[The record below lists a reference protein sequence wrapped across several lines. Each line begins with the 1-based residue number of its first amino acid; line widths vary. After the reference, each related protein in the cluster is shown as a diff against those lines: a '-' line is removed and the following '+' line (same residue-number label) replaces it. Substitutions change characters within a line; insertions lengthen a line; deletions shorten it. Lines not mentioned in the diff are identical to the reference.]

1 MAQPDSCPD
10 LSNGAIVHS
19 PVIICS
25 ELETQRGREDDEG
38 GEEDEE
44 VELAEEVGEDVL
56 MMVGVEEGQVEGENR
71 ELNEAE
77 EVRIIQLAS
86 LTNGVMSEESVGGE
100 RLKENGDGGLVV
112 EHKGYEMTAQQKSE
126 RDLKESITKEV
137 SHETEPVLENHLS
150 PMTEVERD
158 EEQHLGN
165 NEEIKADEDSNQDAL
180 LGLETELKEDNSEDK
195 DDGFE
200 EHQVSSADADQVLDS
215 DNLEQ
220 ESEECAQ
227 LSTND
232 KTENVLI
239 DGEITERAED
249 PTLSAFQDTVEEDQ
263 YLNQDHE
270 CEASSDSDNP
280 ILNDIA
286 GTVEVMANQAEQQ
299 PSVSEGKIENIDEND
314 NSEFSN
320 QEVEAVKRDSPGP
333 QNDCMEVKVEDEGVD
348 EFPEDAVSAPHEV
361 EEMGIEGDQK
371 VDQPEV
377 GSLIDEEQAQTG
389 EGIEEARMEE
399 VNQEVEEEK
408 VQEIWENMPTVMDE
422 RGQNTEEDGETG
434 ENNVRACEEEHEEK
448 DDQDVPEDE
457 TVPIENKVQTDLLE
471 PDLHCVD
478 DVPLETSKNE
488 KEEDMELNQAEEA
501 FEMEEEGPS
510 EPDKP
515 EVEVKSEKNEP
526 PAQEAHDLQ
535 EHPLQTFQEAVK
547 DLEGNSREPQRNQ
560 VLAED
565 WIGGG
570 AAKETLLEELGMV
583 EEPVTVLD
591 DEFDEIEQTPTTEL
605 DDHEPDSVTTPC
617 DDTVKAEVVEHQELQ
632 IKNTEDVRKHDEMQE
647 DEKGEAGEDVKPK
660 EDHREVLFDMTE
672 RVKGLKEALENGI
685 LGAEPQPL
693 NKEECRPTRVL
704 SSKRK
709 DDDWIKKGQPEE
721 EKKTEVKEWKKE
733 LKPVKK
739 DFWESEKARKETPP
753 DKRSPPQKDDW
764 IKELKSVIKDESLPK
779 KRDEQVKKKRVV
791 LFEDGRS
798 YFPRREETS
807 EKREEVKLISHKKV
821 EGPPVSPVPPVQSD
835 STQAPKD
842 QEYEISLYVKVMTK

>member
-1 MAQPDSCPD
+1 MAQPD

-25 ELETQRGREDDEG
+25 ELETQREREDDEG

-56 MMVGVEEGQVEGENR
+56 MMVGVEGGQVEGENR

-86 LTNGVMSEESVGGE
+86 LRNGVMSEENVGGE
-100 RLKENGDGGLVV
+100 RLKENGDRGLVV
-112 EHKGYEMTAQQKSE
+112 EHKGYEMTAQQESE
-126 RDLKESITKEV
+126 QELKESITKEV
-137 SHETEPVLENHLS
+137 LHETEPVLENHLS
-150 PMTEVERD
+150 PMTEVEKD

-165 NEEIKADEDSNQDAL
+165 NEEIKADEDNNQDLL
-180 LGLETELKEDNSEDK
+180 LGLETELKEDNSKDK

-200 EHQVSSADADQVLDS
+200 EHQVSSTDADQVLDS

-227 LSTND
+227 LSTDD
-232 KTENVLI
+232 KTENILI

-249 PTLSAFQDTVEEDQ
+249 PTLNAFQDTVEEDQ
-263 YLNQDHE
+263 CVNQDHE
-270 CEASSDSDNP
+270 CEASADSDNG
-280 ILNDIA
+280 ILTDIA
-286 GTVEVMANQAEQQ
+286 GTMEVMANQTDQQ
-299 PSVSEGKIENIDEND
+299 PNVSEDEIKNADKND
-314 NSEFSN
+314 NSEYSN
-320 QEVEAVKRDSPGP
+320 QEAEAVNRDSAGT
-333 QNDCMEVKVEDEGVD
+333 QNDCMEAKVEDEGVD
-348 EFPEDAVSAPHEV
+348 DFREDAVSAPHEV
-361 EEMGIEGDQK
+361 EEMGIEADQK

-389 EGIEEARMEE
+389 KGIEEAKVDE
-399 VNQEVEEEK
+399 VDQEVEEEK
-408 VQEIWENMPTVMDE
+408 VQQVWENMPTVTDG
-422 RGQNTEEDGETG
+422 RGPNTEEDGETG
-434 ENNVRACEEEHEEK
+434 ENNIRESACEEEDEER
-448 DDQDVPEDE
+448 DDQEVPEDE
-457 TVPIENKVQTDLLE
+457 TVPIENKVQTDLPE
-471 PDLHCVD
+471 PNLHCVE

-488 KEEDMELNQAEEA
+488 QEEELNQAEEA
-501 FEMEEEGPS
+501 FEMEEEGLS
-510 EPDKP
+510 EPDKQ
-515 EVEVKSEKNEP
+515 EVGVKSEENEP
-526 PAQEAHDLQ
+526 TAQEAHDLQ

-547 DLEGNSREPQRNQ
+547 DLEGNLREPQRTEA
-560 VLAED
+560 LAEE
-565 WIGGG
+565 WMGGG
-570 AAKETLLEELGMV
+570 AAKDTLLEEMEMV

-591 DEFDEIEQTPTTEL
+591 DEFDETEETPTTEL
-605 DDHEPDSVTTPC
+605 DDHEPDSFMTPS
-617 DDTVKAEVVEHQELQ
+617 DDTVEAEVVEHQELQ
-632 IKNTEDVRKHDEMQE
+632 MKNTEDDRKHDEMQE

-660 EDHREVLFDMTE
+660 EDNREVLLDMTE

-693 NKEECRPTRVL
+693 SKEECRPTRVL

-709 DDDWIKKGQPEE
+709 DDDWIKKDQPEE
-721 EKKTEVKEWKKE
+721 EKKTEVKEWRKE

-739 DFWESEKARKETPP
+739 DFWESEKARKEAAP
-753 DKRSPPQKDDW
+753 DEKSPARRDDW

-835 STQAPKD
+835 STRAPKN